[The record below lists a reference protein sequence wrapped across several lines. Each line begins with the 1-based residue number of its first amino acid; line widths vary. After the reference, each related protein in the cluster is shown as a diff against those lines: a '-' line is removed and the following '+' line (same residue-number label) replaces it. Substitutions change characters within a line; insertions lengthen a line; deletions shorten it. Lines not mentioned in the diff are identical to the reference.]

1 MGNKGLSGIRA
12 GMPQENEISQEGGLR
27 HQLNAGQMAMVAV
40 GGSIGTGLLLGS
52 GAAVQIAGPAVILTY
67 LAGAFLAWIVTN
79 ALGELA
85 SAHPAAGSFGL
96 YAELYLNPWAG
107 FVARYGYWFS
117 VSIAVGAELVAATT
131 YSQYWFPT
139 VPGVVWVGVYT
150 AVLLFINLR
159 TVGHYGRFEYWFAMV
174 KVVVIVAFILAG
186 TWLLVGGRVA
196 PHYNT
201 NGGFLPHGPASP
213 LLAVSFALFSFLG
226 IEMVAI
232 SSGEARAAEEIP
244 RATRIMFALLA
255 CVYLGATTVLVGVLP
270 WNRVGIT
277 QSPFVT
283 VFDVAGIPAA
293 STLVNFV
300 VLTAA
305 LSGAN
310 ANIYVASRMLFS
322 LARGG
327 YAPAPLGRL
336 NAAGSPRLALLVS
349 GIGVLLAIVMERW
362 APQSAYLYIIGA
374 SLFGGM
380 LAWWVALAAHIAF
393 RRRLSS
399 AELAALPMRAPG
411 GAFLSAVGFAGI
423 ALAIASTWWVPQ
435 SRITIVSGLPYL
447 AILSL
452 AYLLARNRL
461 SSGTIPR

>member
-1 MGNKGLSGIRA
+1 MSPDNDNK
-12 GMPQENEISQEGGLR
+12 QEAGLR
-27 HQLNAGQMAMVAV
+27 QQLNAGQMAMVAV

-67 LAGAFLAWIVTN
+67 LVGAFLAWTVTN

-117 VSIAVGAELVAATT
+117 VSISVGAELVAATT
-131 YSQYWFPT
+131 YCQYWFPT
-139 VPGVVWVGVYT
+139 VPGMVWIAVYT
-150 AVLLFINLR
+150 SVLLLINLR
-159 TVGHYGRFEYWFAMV
+159 SVGHYGRFEYWFAMV
-174 KVVVIVAFILAG
+174 KVVAIMAFIMAG
-186 TWLLVGGRVA
+186 TWLLIGGRVPPQYRA
-196 PHYNT
+196 
-201 NGGFLPHGPASP
+201 NGGFMPHGAVSP

-226 IEMVAI
+226 LEMVAI
-232 SSGEARAAEEIP
+232 SSGEAKAAKEIP

-255 CVYLGATTVLVGVLP
+255 FVYVGATAVLVGVLP
-270 WNRVGIT
+270 WNHVGIS

-283 VFDVAGIPAA
+283 VFDFARIPAA
-293 STLVNFV
+293 SALVNFV

-305 LSGAN
+305 LSGSN
-310 ANIYVASRMLFS
+310 ASIYVASRMLFS

-327 YAPAPLGRL
+327 YAPSALGRL
-336 NAAGSPRLALLVS
+336 NKAGSPRLALLVS
-349 GIGVLLAIVMERW
+349 GIGVLAAIAMEQW

-380 LAWWVALAAHIAF
+380 LSWWVALAAHISF
-393 RRRLSS
+393 RRRIS
-399 AELAALPMRAPG
+399 AAQLAALPMRAPG
-411 GAFLSAVGFAGI
+411 GAILSAIGFIGI

-435 SRITIVSGLPYL
+435 SRITIISGGPYL
-447 AILSL
+447 AILTVG
-452 AYLLARNRL
+452 YLLARKRL
-461 SSGTIPR
+461 RSIEREKL